1 MTAEGG
7 GTIRR
12 RIKNLSIK
20 LRRRSGT
27 ARHKEDLSGKV
38 TLEKVLGITAPGN
51 RALACDPQTGLLAYP
66 AGCVVVLLN
75 PRKNKQHH
83 IFNSSRK
90 AITTLAF
97 SPDGKYVVT
106 GESGH
111 MPAVRVWAVS
121 DRVQVSELH
130 EHKYGVSCVS
140 FSPNSKYIVSVG
152 YQHDMM
158 VNVWNWKVCILTALF
173 SSSF

>member
-1 MTAEGG
+1 MTAEGS
-7 GTIRR
+7 GTIRS
-12 RIKNLSIK
+12 RIKNLLRSPSIK
-20 LRRRSGT
+20 LRRRSGA
-27 ARHKEDLSGKV
+27 ARDHELSGKV

-51 RALACDPQTGLLAYP
+51 RALACDPRTGLLAYP

-111 MPAVRVWAVS
+111 MPAVRVWDVME
-121 DRVQVSELH
+121 RVQVSELQQ
-130 EHKYGVSCVS
+130 HKFGVSCVT

-158 VNVWNWKVCILTALF
+158 VNVWSWKL
-173 SSSF
+173 